1 MRFVHM
7 SDVHLGCTRYNLPES
22 PKDFFDAWMSVIQN
36 YVLNNDI
43 DFVIICGDF
52 FHKKAVPPETM
63 NYAVEGLGMIREAN
77 IPVIA
82 IEGNH
87 DQKPTDHEFSWLRSL
102 SKWGFIKLIEPKV
115 SNDVAV
121 YEPWDD
127 ITKTGGYIDVG
138 RARIFGS
145 EWYGAS
151 GNYAIP
157 ALVDSIA
164 LHQREGAFHMLMLH
178 TDVEGYQTHPIPAIN
193 VATLSHLKKVTQY
206 VGLGHT
212 HMHYEIDNWAFNP
225 GSIEVT
231 DISQFRET
239 RGIFV
244 VDVDD
249 DNNVSAEHIQD
260 YTYREFQRLTFD
272 VTQCVGSEDVV
283 DQALEVVDR
292 EGRRAEDGK
301 PAPILEIAL
310 TGIIGFPSHLVDLK
324 RLSAKAREMTGAL
337 AVRIKNKTAAAQ
349 EIEVTY
355 RPEDHDRILLE
366 KKVIGGLVARD
377 SRYRKH
383 AEVFSDM
390 VLAAKR
396 MALEGDDPD
405 DIAGMISIRML
416 EAKNEGKS

>member
-1 MRFVHM
+1 M
-7 SDVHLGCTRYNLPES
+7 SDVHLGCTRYGLPES
-22 PKDFFDAWMSVIQN
+22 PKDFFDAWMSVIRR
-36 YVLNNDI
+36 YVLNNDV

-52 FHKKAVPPETM
+52 FHKKQVPPETM
-63 NYAVEGLGMIREAN
+63 NYAVEGLSVIREAN
-77 IPVIA
+77 IPVVV

-87 DQKPTDHEFSWLRSL
+87 DQKPTDHNYSWLRSL
-102 SKWGFIKLIEPKV
+102 SSWGFIKLLEPKV
-115 SNDVAV
+115 QDGVAT
-121 YEPWDD
+121 YEPWDET
-127 ITKTGGYIDVG
+127 TKTGGYIDLG

-193 VATLSHLKKVTQY
+193 VATLSHLKQVTQY

-244 VDVDD
+244 VDVDE
-249 DNNVSAEHIQD
+249 DNNISADHIQD
-260 YTYREFQRLTFD
+260 YTYREFQRLIFD
-272 VTQCVGSEDVV
+272 VSGCEGSEEVV
-283 DQALEVVDR
+283 DQALEVV
-292 EGRRAEDGK
+292 ENQGRRAEEGK
-301 PAPILEIAL
+301 PEPIIEIAL
-310 TGIIGFPSHLVDLK
+310 TGLIGFPSHLVDMR
-324 RLSAKAREMTGAL
+324 RLSIDAKKITGAL
-337 AVRIKNKTAAAQ
+337 VVRIKNKTTQAGDIAT
-349 EIEVTY
+349 EY
-355 RPEDHDRILLE
+355 KPEDHDRILLE
-366 KKVIGGLVARD
+366 KRVINTLIARD
-377 SRYRKH
+377 TRFRKNPD
-383 AEVFSDM
+383 VFSDM
-390 VLAAKR
+390 VLSAKR
-396 MALEGDDPD
+396 MALDGDDPE

-416 EAKNEGKS
+416 EAKTEGKS